1 MAAAENI
8 TTGDTE
14 QRKEI
19 KLSLCLSVSP
29 VVKLSASMPQQF
41 NYWLTTV
48 QLPIPP
54 APPPPES
61 ADVAIIGAGFTGL
74 SAALALAKR
83 GAKVV
88 VLESETIGWGASSRN
103 GGMVLTGLKL
113 GVNQLIAKYGRDLT
127 RRMYAASLETVDVVE
142 RIVKEETIACDFVRT
157 GHLEVACK
165 QAHFDDYARQ
175 GEVIAREFNHRL
187 CVVPRNQLRG
197 EIGSDI
203 YYGGMVDEISAGLNP
218 ARYVAGLA
226 VAAIRAGAQISEHTR
241 LHNIQRQ
248 SRDGAPGFKLNSSR
262 GAIWARNVLVGTSG
276 YTGVATPALR
286 KKIIPIGSFIITTEV
301 LSDALTRELSPRNR
315 QIYDSKNYLYY
326 YRLTPD
332 NRMLFGGRAAFFPE
346 TDQTIRRSAEILRC
360 GMIEVYPQLGDTKI
374 EYVWGGT
381 LDFCFD
387 MMPHAGQLDGIYFAL
402 GYAGHGVAMATYQ
415 GQKMAEWIAEGTADG
430 KHASRKTDNPF
441 TEIPFPGA
449 PLGLYGGKPWFL
461 PFAGAYYKVLDWV
474 S

>member
-1 MAAAENI
+1 
-8 TTGDTE
+8 
-14 QRKEI
+14 
-19 KLSLCLSVSP
+19 
-29 VVKLSASMPQQF
+29 MPQEL

-48 QLPIPP
+48 QMPSSQARPLP
-54 APPPPES
+54 AS
-61 ADVAIIGAGFTGL
+61 ADVAIVGAGFTGL

-83 GAKVV
+83 GARVV

-113 GVNQLIAKYGRDLT
+113 GVNQLISKYGRELT
-127 RRMYAASLETVDVVE
+127 RRMYAASLETITTVE
-142 RIVKEETIACDFVRT
+142 RIVKEENIACDFART

-165 QAHFDDYARQ
+165 QAHFDDYSRQ
-175 GEVIAREFNHRL
+175 VEVISREFNHQL
-187 CVVPRNQLRG
+187 QVVPRDQLQS
-197 EIGSDI
+197 EIGSNI

-218 ARYVAGLA
+218 ARYVAGLG
-226 VAAIRAGAQISEHTR
+226 AAAMHAGAQICEGTQ
-241 LHNIQRQ
+241 LQTIERQ
-248 SRDGAPGFKLNSSR
+248 PRDGAPGFTLNTSR
-262 GAIWARNVLVGTSG
+262 GVIWARNVLVGTSG
-276 YTGVATPALR
+276 YTGAATPALR

-301 LSDALTRELSPRNR
+301 LSNKLARELSPRNR
-315 QIYDSKNYLYY
+315 QIYDSKNFLYY

-346 TDQTIRRSAEILRC
+346 TDRTIRKSAEILRK
-360 GMIEVYPQLGDTKI
+360 GMIEVFPKLRDTKV

-387 MMPHAGQLDGIYFAL
+387 IMPHAGQVDGIYFAL

-415 GQKMAEWIAEGTADG
+415 GVKMAELIAEG
-430 KHASRKTDNPF
+430 KSDNPF
-441 TEIPFPGA
+441 AEITFPGA
-449 PLGLYGGKPWFL
+449 PLGLYDGKPWFL

>member
-1 MAAAENI
+1 MP
-8 TTGDTE
+8 
-14 QRKEI
+14 KEE
-19 KLSLCLSVSP
+19 
-29 VVKLSASMPQQF
+29 
-41 NYWLTTV
+41 NYWLTMV
-48 QLPIPP
+48 QMP
-54 APPPPES
+54 AAPNDPLLES

-113 GVNQLIAKYGRDLT
+113 GVNKLIAMYGRELT
-127 RRMYAASLETVDVVE
+127 QRMYAASLETITSVE
-142 RIVKEETIACDFVRT
+142 RLITDENITCDFARC

-165 QAHFDDYARQ
+165 PAHFADYARQ
-175 GEVIAREFNHRL
+175 VEVIANEFNHQMR
-187 CVVPRNQLRG
+187 VVPRDQLRS

-203 YYGGMVDEISAGLNP
+203 YFGGMVDEASAGLNP

-226 VAAIRAGAQISEHTR
+226 DAAMRAGARICERTR
-241 LHNIQRQ
+241 LQIIQREA
-248 SRDGAPGFKLNSSR
+248 RGGAPGFKLITSR
-262 GAIWARNVLVGTSG
+262 GAIWVRNVLIGTSG
-276 YTGVATPALR
+276 YTGSATPALR

-301 LSDALTRELSPRNR
+301 LPDALARELSPRNR
-315 QIYDSKNYLYY
+315 QIYDSKNFLYY

-346 TDQTIRRSAEILRC
+346 NDQTIRKSAEILRL
-360 GMIEVYPQLGDTKI
+360 GMIDVYPQLRAIKV

-387 MMPHAGQLDGIYFAL
+387 IMPHAGQVDGIYFAL

-415 GQKMAEWIAEGTADG
+415 GQKMAQWIAEG
-430 KHASRKTDNPF
+430 KTDNPF
-441 TEIPFPGA
+441 AQIKFPGA
-449 PLGLYGGKPWFL
+449 PLGLYNGKPWFL
-461 PFAGAYYKVLDWV
+461 PFAGAYYKILDWV